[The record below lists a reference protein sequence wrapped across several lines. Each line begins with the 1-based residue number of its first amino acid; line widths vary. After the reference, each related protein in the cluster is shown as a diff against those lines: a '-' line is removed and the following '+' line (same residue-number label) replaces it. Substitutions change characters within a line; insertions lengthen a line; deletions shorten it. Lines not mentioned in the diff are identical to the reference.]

1 MKGEDIKHQEE
12 VKSLMYWYGELDD
25 CHLFYTIQGC
35 TEKVWNKKQ
44 AGRMDVCVYIMI
56 LT

>member
-44 AGRMDVCVYIMI
+44 AGRMDVCVCVC
-56 LT
+56 T